1 MSIDYSLLIKES
13 AAPLALVSG
22 VGLVLLVVNA
32 RFMHVSDRLRSQL
45 AASRGPGTAEENRW
59 LFKRARWLRLSL
71 LCLSGSILSTS
82 FLVFCALWSRMV
94 DEPHTAAV
102 LFLVYGIDWR
112 GRVVFCARCFP
123 LVGCPENRLHCCR
136 LSRGSL
142 TNQADD
148 EMDPRGV

>member
-13 AAPLALVSG
+13 VAPLALVSG

-45 AASRGPGTAEENRW
+45 AASRGPSTAEENRW

-102 LFLVYGIDWR
+102 LFLVLSTGLIGAGAWFFALD
-112 GRVVFCARCFP
+112 VFR
-123 LVGCPENRLHCCR
+123 
-136 LSRGSL
+136 SL
-142 TNQADD
+142 DALRIAYIAADSQ
-148 EMDPRGV
+148 EGL